1 MAYSMFTLNLS
12 TKKIIASVVVFQLLA
27 VVFFADFHLGTVKH
41 ELGDKPHIHLSFND
55 DDHSHEGHHNNSLS
69 VDMESVLHEHDHAS
83 EIHVHL
89 NLIEA
94 KPSVQPLFN
103 PPASETVLSFSS
115 SIRSIGKKPL
125 LPPPTV

>member
-1 MAYSMFTLNLS
+1 MQRLNTS
-12 TKKIIASVVVFQLLA
+12 IKKLISLVVVFQLLA

-41 ELGDKPHIHLSFND
+41 ELGDKPHIHFSFNG
-55 DDHSHEGHHNNSLS
+55 DDHSHEGHHSDSLWL
-69 VDMESVLHEHDHAS
+69 DAESFLHEHDHAS

-94 KPSVQPLFN
+94 KPSVQPIFN
-103 PPASETVLSFSS
+103 PPASETILSFSS
-115 SIRSIGKKPL
+115 AIRSIGKKPL